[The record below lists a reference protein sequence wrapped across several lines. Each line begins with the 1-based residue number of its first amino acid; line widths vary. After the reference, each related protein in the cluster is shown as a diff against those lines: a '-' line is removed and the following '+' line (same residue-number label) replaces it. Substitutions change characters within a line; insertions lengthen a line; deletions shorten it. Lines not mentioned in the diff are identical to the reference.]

1 VRHILKPPSRRLT
14 PQQRQQLRPP
24 PTLRNDARTR
34 HTTNNRNTPTT
45 LRTNHPASSYLATAR
60 LTTRLAASSCLTIPI
75 RAAISNRCNVS
86 RWFTLLDLFAIPN
99 GQVGLRRARPC
110 FLAFPNRVANSN
122 RLSGNWLAE
131 RSRRDPSALHLVGPA
146 VPNRPAVRNR
156 PAVARWLVHP
166 GRPSGVPRIA

>member
-14 PQQRQQLRPP
+14 PQQRQQLRPA

-60 LTTRLAASSCLTIPI
+60 LTTRLAASSCLTI
-75 RAAISNRCNVS
+75 SNRCNVS

-110 FLAFPNRVANSN
+110 FLAFPNRAANSN
-122 RLSGNWLAE
+122 RLGGNWLAE
-131 RSRRDPSALHLVGPA
+131 RSRRDPFTPHPIGPA
-146 VPNRPAVRNR
+146 VPNRPAVRNWST
-156 PAVARWLVHP
+156 VARWLVHP
-166 GRPSGVPRIA
+166 GRPPGVPRIA